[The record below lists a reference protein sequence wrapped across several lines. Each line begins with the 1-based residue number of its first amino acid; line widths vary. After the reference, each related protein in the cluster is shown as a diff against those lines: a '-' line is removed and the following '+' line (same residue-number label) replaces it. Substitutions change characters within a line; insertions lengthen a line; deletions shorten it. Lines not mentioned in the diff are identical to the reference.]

1 LLLRYNEL
9 DRTLDELS
17 TIIKSIRSHQ
27 QQSTDDFDQFL
38 SIETDIEKHS
48 TVISNLLAF
57 DHNLLNETDI
67 SQRNIHSLSRTV
79 QTLEQHDFE
88 ILLKSTID
96 LANKFNDNS
105 IKDKFQYLLT
115 KIDNNEINQNI
126 NRTKL
131 HCFIRIYDYND

>member
-1 LLLRYNEL
+1 
-9 DRTLDELS
+9 
-17 TIIKSIRSHQ
+17 
-27 QQSTDDFDQFL
+27 